1 MSGEKK
7 PWFAGKNQDI
17 LFYLL
22 VAVFFIEMI
31 VGVIAFFYGIT
42 HAAPEAPG
50 GPPVAR
56 FPWLY
61 WALASALA
69 PAAFLLIVHLT
80 GSIISSTVSDG
91 KASPDE
97 ADREEAPPQARRF
110 YAAVRHAPAVVILIG
125 VLLLGA
131 SLFFIDGA
139 FALVLGLFENL
150 APYLPWICASF
161 CALLAICF
169 ITRSVLIYRREK
181 MEREYAWRREVL
193 EKTGFIITDGA
204 RPLAD
209 LSDNRLPPSSRA
221 TPALPEKAEI
231 LDVEPQSQA
240 DDDKGKA

>member
-7 PWFAGKNQDI
+7 PWFAGKNQDV

-22 VAVFFIEMI
+22 VAIFFIEMI
-31 VGVIAFFYGIT
+31 VGVAAFFYGII
-42 HAAPEAPG
+42 HAAPETPD
-50 GPPVAR
+50 GPPIAR

-80 GSIISSTVSDG
+80 GSMISSTVSGGETAPDDG
-91 KASPDE
+91 DK
-97 ADREEAPPQARRF
+97 EEAPPRLRRF
-110 YAAVRHAPAVVILIG
+110 YAAVRHAPAVVILIA

-139 FALVLGLFENL
+139 FALVIRVLENL
-150 APYLPWICASF
+150 APYLPWICVSF

-169 ITRSVLIYRREK
+169 ITRAILFYRREK

-193 EKTGFIITDGA
+193 EKTGLIITDGGRRLGA
-204 RPLAD
+204 QNLV
-209 LSDNRLPPSSRA
+209 LPPQNA
-221 TPALPEKAEI
+221 PALPEKAEI
-231 LDVEPQSQA
+231 LDVEPRSQA
-240 DDDKGKA
+240 DNDKGKA